1 LASNPSKIENIIPNV
16 LEFCLVRPRFASE
29 IKEDISSEIPEKN
42 MLSEEER
49 EQAARVKRFLA
60 LTVRLQEGVLRYG
73 ERLKRAYRP

>member
-1 LASNPSKIENIIPNV
+1 MTVTNT
-16 LEFCLVRPRFASE
+16 PR
-29 IKEDISSEIPEKN
+29 IPETFMATKALAGTPPDIPEMN